1 VNYFKHD
8 QNLKT
13 LILNLETQELN
24 TNKMKTK
31 YDFFFLKRKK
41 KSKKERKKER
51 EIPISILTVKFLQ
64 GGRKCEGILCVVI
77 IR

>member
-1 VNYFKHD
+1 MGGSMSSEILVRDEKPLIFLRANYFKHD

-13 LILNLETQELN
+13 LISNLEIQELN

-41 KSKKERKKER
+41 KKKK
-51 EIPISILTVKFLQ
+51 
-64 GGRKCEGILCVVI
+64 
-77 IR
+77 